1 LKGVIA
7 VKKALAKMVVEKEA
21 VFWLNV
27 KAVYA
32 KSAAKKC
39 HK

>member
-1 LKGVIA
+1 
-7 VKKALAKMVVEKEA
+7 VKRALAKMVMEKEA
-21 VFWLNV
+21 AFWLNV
-27 KAVYA
+27 KAVHA